1 MTKFVALNFPYC
13 LSKIIIMKYTI
24 LLTGLLILS
33 SCGTMR
39 STGEPFDVGYKGALK
54 LMMHKGDISAKADL
68 RNFQNTKHLYALGAV
83 ENLKGEIQI
92 FDGKPFISSGLEEM
106 VSIKNTFDQHATLFV
121 YTDVKKWQSFEVP
134 ANISA
139 YEDFEQY
146 VEETAKVYG
155 IDTDKPFPF
164 LLEGKA
170 NSIDWHVINWKDGD
184 TEHSHHKHITSG
196 PHGTIT
202 DTTVEILGFYSKSH
216 HAIFTH
222 HTTNMHMH
230 FKTADETLA
239 GHLDGLTLGKGMT
252 LKLPFVK

>member
-1 MTKFVALNFPYC
+1 
-13 LSKIIIMKYTI
+13 MKYI
-24 LLTGLLILS
+24 FLALS
-33 SCGTMR
+33 IVMLHSCGSIR
-39 STGEPFDVGYKGALK
+39 FQGEPFTVGYNGALK
-54 LMMHKGDISAKADL
+54 QIMHQGDISAKANLQDF
-68 RNFQNTKHLYALGAV
+68 NYTKNLYALGAV

-92 FDGKPFISSGLEEM
+92 FDGKPFISVGLEEM
-106 VSIKNTFDQHATLFV
+106 VLIKNTFDLNATLFV
-121 YTDVKKWQSFEVP
+121 YTTVKKWHSFEVP
-134 ANISA
+134 DNISS

-146 VEETAKVYG
+146 VEETAKTYG

-164 LLEGKA
+164 LLEGNA

-196 PHGTIT
+196 PHGTLTETI
-202 DTTVEILGFYSKSH
+202 VEILGFYSKSH